1 MDVTRESLSEK
12 FGLYSDAELLEE
24 YRSGVLTELATE
36 VAKAELAKRGIDA
49 AKPAPAA
56 PPPPEPEPEEVPEP
70 LIDGDL
76 VMVARLFDATEAEML
91 RGLLEAEGVPA
102 MVADAHT
109 SRAISF
115 LQTAIGGVRI
125 LVPESYLEKAR
136 EVLRADAR
144 GDYAIDDATDVGPP
158 SEAP

>member
-12 FGLYSDAELLEE
+12 FGLYGDAELLEE
-24 YRSGVLTELATE
+24 YRSGGLTELATE
-36 VAKAELAKRGIDA
+36 VAEAELAKRGIDA